1 MIQNRTTL
9 KTGVYATNLTINPQ
23 LRSYSPKSQS
33 NDHPL
38 QPTHSPKL
46 PLHLSIAALDIVEEE
61 GLETEVAEE
70 MEEETGATTVQADD
84 QTTVIW
90 EELSYP
96 LTRLSLR
103 VKIRDHLLSSH
114 SKLIEAEI

>member
-1 MIQNRTTL
+1 
-9 KTGVYATNLTINPQ
+9 
-23 LRSYSPKSQS
+23 
-33 NDHPL
+33 
-38 QPTHSPKL
+38 
-46 PLHLSIAALDIVEEE
+46 
-61 GLETEVAEE
+61 

-96 LTRLSLR
+96 LIRLSLR
-103 VKIRDHLLSSH
+103 VKIQDHLLSSH